1 MADLISDRLL
11 RRVLLGIAL
20 TGLIL
25 GTLCWLSGYGT
36 WAGRLWAAGTIPVV
50 VGLAVSMA
58 RDLLAGRLGVDAVA
72 FVSMSAALLLG
83 EPLAGAVVAVMYA
96 GGNLLEDFAVARA
109 ERDLKSLVDRAPRV
123 AHRRIDT
130 LIEDV
135 AIDQVAIGDTILVR
149 AGSHHPLSREL
160 LQAIAE
166 AIRQGVYDALRA
178 ARPAF
183 KVRSASL
190 PDFSRSPKRW
200 PASLDPMSPRPLNPR

>member
-1 MADLISDRLL
+1 M
-11 RRVLLGIAL
+11 
-20 TGLIL
+20 
-25 GTLCWLSGYGT
+25 
-36 WAGRLWAAGTIPVV
+36 GRETWAAGTIPVV

-130 LIEDV
+130 LDRGC
-135 AIDQVAIGDTILVR
+135 GDR
-149 AGSHHPLSREL
+149 SSCYWRHHSGSRGRSHSGRRPHLG
-160 LQAIAE
+160 
-166 AIRQGVYDALRA
+166 RQRYG
-178 ARPAF
+178 
-183 KVRSASL
+183 
-190 PDFSRSPKRW
+190 
-200 PASLDPMSPRPLNPR
+200 

>member
-11 RRVLLGIAL
+11 RRVLLGIAF
-20 TGLIL
+20 TGLTL
-25 GTLCWLSGYGT
+25 GTLSWLSGHGA
-36 WAGRLWAAGTIPVV
+36 WAGGLWAAGTIPVV

-109 ERDLKSLVDRAPRV
+109 ERDLKSLVDRAPQV

-130 LIEDV
+130 SIEDV
-135 AIDQVAIGDTILVR
+135 AIDQVAVGDTILFPR
-149 AGSHHPLSREL
+149 AKSFPSMDSFWAPTLPLT
-160 LQAIAE
+160 
-166 AIRQGVYDALRA
+166 RQ
-178 ARPAF
+178 P
-183 KVRSASL
+183 
-190 PDFSRSPKRW
+190 
-200 PASLDPMSPRPLNPR
+200 